1 MKLNKKTIFAWLFL
15 LLVGFGLGKWAFPAP
30 KERLPGVRYLIINA
44 DDFGASEAITQ
55 GIIRA
60 WKEGIVT
67 STSAQV
73 NLPGASERI
82 RAAHAAYPGLPIG
95 LHLDITEG
103 KPVLPADQVPSLVDE
118 SGNFYSSDEITTHLT
133 EISLAL
139 LRAGQ
144 AAKIHKK
151 LQGMKEV
158 IIGLDGMQ
166 PEKGNTCLYIV
177 REMQTGLTL
186 LAENLEDSAHPF
198 LVERLFEPLKTLVQE
213 LNLKWKGVISDA
225 QESIRL
231 AVVTG
236 LPGTPHQLCHFH
248 CLRDAG
254 ALIFKNDRS
263 LKTHLK
269 SAFRGQLSRLE
280 AAIQRLPE
288 TSFQRDVLSDYALAI
303 HSTLLAGGIAPFD
316 LAGIGIFDA
325 LGDIAASLQRCQKKG
340 RTLSWVV

>member
-1 MKLNKKTIFAWLFL
+1 VSQEAESLHLWYRRYSRELVVKVGYRRFWFHQTMYEIHDWLTQDL
-15 LLVGFGLGKWAFPAP
+15 K
-30 KERLPGVRYLIINA
+30 I
-44 DDFGASEAITQ
+44 AI
-55 GIIRA
+55 
-60 WKEGIVT
+60 
-67 STSAQV
+67 
-73 NLPGASERI
+73 SEREI
-82 RAAHAAYPGLPIG
+82 PNI
-95 LHLDITEG
+95 I
-103 KPVLPADQVPSLVDE
+103 AD
-118 SGNFYSSDEITTHLT
+118 F
-133 EISLAL
+133 LAL

-144 AAKIHKK
+144 TAKIRQK
-151 LQGMKEV
+151 LQGMQEV
-158 IIGLDGMQ
+158 IVGLDGMQ

-231 AVVTG
+231 AVVNS

-254 ALIFKNDRS
+254 ALIFENDRS
-263 LKTHLK
+263 LKTQLK

-288 TSFQRDVLSDYALAI
+288 TSSQRDVLADYALAI
-303 HSTLLAGGIAPFD
+303 HSTLLVGGIAPFD
-316 LAGIGIFDA
+316 LAGISIFDA
-325 LGDIAASLQRCQKKG
+325 LGDIAASLQRCQKKR